1 MHWLAIKNLENT
13 RCMSLRDGIRRSDF
27 LREGG
32 VPWWGPSKRQTTVFK
47 DSKRFY
53 LVFRS
58 ACLGGCR
65 IQLLSSITLQVE
77 KVTKQLCA

>member
-53 LVFRS
+53 LVF
-58 ACLGGCR
+58 
-65 IQLLSSITLQVE
+65 
-77 KVTKQLCA
+77 